1 MQDQDRIWDFNAN
14 NEAKDLSS
22 KAKEDKGTLYKYVL
36 NFKT

>member
-14 NEAKDLSS
+14 NEAKDLS